1 MIDTHSHIYLG
12 DFEKDRVDMLSRAVA
27 KGVERIYLPNIDV
40 TTIGQLKDLAKT
52 QDICLPMMGLHPGSV
67 KADFELQLDIILA
80 ELKSNVHWYKAV
92 GEIGMDLYWD
102 KTFVEEQRSAFG
114 RQIEVAKELGL
125 PIVIHC
131 RDAFDEIFAVLDQ
144 HKGPGLCG
152 IFHCFT
158 GNLDQAHRAI
168 SYGLKL
174 GIGGIVTFKN
184 AGLDKVVEQIDL
196 EHLVLET
203 DAPYLAP
210 MPNRGKRN
218 EPSFISFT
226 AQKVAD
232 LKGVSLGELEEVTNK
247 NAIAIFGE

>member
-12 DFEKDRVDMLSRAVA
+12 DFEKDRADMLSRAAA

-52 QDICLPMMGLHPGSV
+52 QDICLPMMGLHPGSI
-67 KADFELQLDIILA
+67 KADFELQLDVILA
-80 ELKSNVHWYKAV
+80 ELKSNAHWYKAV

-131 RDAFDEIFAVLDQ
+131 RDAFDEIFEVLDQ
-144 HKGPGLCG
+144 HKGPGLYG